1 MIEAKHIQ
9 QLDLNLL
16 KIFECLYFEKNMSET
31 AKVLYITPSAVSHA
45 IKRLRSVL
53 NDPLF
58 ERQGPLMLP
67 TPACQRMAPALI
79 DLLEKLRQVLQA
91 CGDFDLTTTAQ
102 TFKIALHDAIEPIV
116 LPKLQL
122 ILAKHAPKANLASV
136 KLNRDDMH
144 KQLANHQIDMA
155 IDVARPIKAP
165 ISHAV
170 LSSDHFCVLMKKDH
184 PLKNQLNIDN
194 YLSAKHVAVSNR
206 ATGTV
211 IEDIALLQLSLNR
224 EVAIRCQTYFAAK
237 EVIKNSPFLLTLP
250 SMIASQLLDE
260 TLIARS
266 VPTTMP
272 AIYQHL
278 YWHQNT
284 DKDDALIWLRSQV
297 EGIFKR

>member
-1 MIEAKHIQ
+1 M
-9 QLDLNLL
+9 
-16 KIFECLYFEKNMSET
+16 
-31 AKVLYITPSAVSHA
+31 
-45 IKRLRSVL
+45 RSVL

-58 ERQGPLMLP
+58 ERQGQLMLP
-67 TPACQRMAPALI
+67 TPACQRMAPELI

-91 CGDFDLTTTAQ
+91 CGDFNLATTAQ

-122 ILAKHAPKANLASV
+122 ALAKHAPNASLASV
-136 KLNRDDMH
+136 KLSREDMH

-170 LSSDHFCVLMKKDH
+170 LSSDHFCVLMKKNH

-194 YLSAKHVAVSNR
+194 YLAAKHVAVSNR

-211 IEDIALLQLSLNR
+211 IEDIALLQLSFNR
-224 EVAIRCQTYFAAK
+224 QVAIRCQNYFAAK
-237 EVIKNSPFLLTLP
+237 EVIKDAPFLLTLP
-250 SMIASQLLDE
+250 SMVASQLLDD
-260 TLIARS
+260 TLIARP

-278 YWHQNT
+278 YWHQST
-284 DKDDALIWLRSQV
+284 DKDDALIWLRGQV
-297 EGIFKR
+297 QPIFKR

>member
-1 MIEAKHIQ
+1 MIEAKNIQ

-16 KIFECLYFEKNMSET
+16 KIFECLYREKNMSET

-58 ERQGPLMLP
+58 ERQGQLMLP
-67 TPACQRMAPALI
+67 TPACQRMAPELI

-91 CGDFDLTTTAQ
+91 CGDFNLATTAQ

-122 ILAKHAPKANLASV
+122 ALAKHAPNSSLASV
-136 KLNRDDMH
+136 KLSREDMH

-170 LSSDHFCVLMKKDH
+170 LSSDHFCVLMKKTTR
-184 PLKNQLNIDN
+184 LK
-194 YLSAKHVAVSNR
+194 
-206 ATGTV
+206 T
-211 IEDIALLQLSLNR
+211 
-224 EVAIRCQTYFAAK
+224 
-237 EVIKNSPFLLTLP
+237 NS
-250 SMIASQLLDE
+250 I
-260 TLIARS
+260 
-266 VPTTMP
+266 
-272 AIYQHL
+272 
-278 YWHQNT
+278 
-284 DKDDALIWLRSQV
+284 
-297 EGIFKR
+297 

>member
-1 MIEAKHIQ
+1 MIEAKNIQ

-16 KIFECLYFEKNMSET
+16 KIFECLYREKNMSET

-58 ERQGPLMLP
+58 ERQGQLMLP
-67 TPACQRMAPALI
+67 TPACQRMAPELI

-91 CGDFDLTTTAQ
+91 CGDFNLATTAQ

-122 ILAKHAPKANLASV
+122 ALAKHAPNASFASV
-136 KLNRDDMH
+136 KLSREDMH

-170 LSSDHFCVLMKKDH
+170 LSSDHICVLMKKNH

-194 YLSAKHVAVSNR
+194 YLAAKHVAVSNR

-211 IEDIALLQLSLNR
+211 IEDIALLQLSFNR
-224 EVAIRCQTYFAAK
+224 QVAIRCQNYFAAK
-237 EVIKNSPFLLTLP
+237 EVIKDAPFLLTLP
-250 SMIASQLLDE
+250 SMVASQLLDD
-260 TLIARS
+260 TLIARP

-278 YWHQNT
+278 YWHQST
-284 DKDDALIWLRSQV
+284 DKDDALVWLRGQV
-297 EGIFKR
+297 QHIFKR

>member
-1 MIEAKHIQ
+1 MIEAKNIQ

-16 KIFECLYFEKNMSET
+16 KIFECLYREKNMSET

-58 ERQGPLMLP
+58 ERQGQLMLP
-67 TPACQRMAPALI
+67 TPACQRMAPELI

-91 CGDFDLTTTAQ
+91 CGDFNLATTAQ

-122 ILAKHAPKANLASV
+122 ALAKHAPNASLASV
-136 KLNRDDMH
+136 KLSREDMH

-170 LSSDHFCVLMKKDH
+170 LSSDTFCVLMKKNH

-194 YLSAKHVAVSNR
+194 YLAAKHVAVSNR

-211 IEDIALLQLSLNR
+211 IEDIALLQLSFNR
-224 EVAIRCQTYFAAK
+224 QVAIRCQNYFAAK
-237 EVIKNSPFLLTLP
+237 EVIKDAPFLLTLP
-250 SMIASQLLDE
+250 SMVASQLLDD
-260 TLIARS
+260 TLIARP

-278 YWHQNT
+278 YWHQST
-284 DKDDALIWLRSQV
+284 DKDDALVWLRGQV
-297 EGIFKR
+297 QHIFKR